1 MQTELQAVVVF
12 FNDIP
17 YGMQFWKSIWNGL
30 VKIVAISASAPAAHW
45 HSSESRRTTKGR
57 AMRAPLSLQQQKMC
71 APLSGN
77 CLRTNSKPQ
86 S

>member
-1 MQTELQAVVVF
+1 MACSF
-12 FNDIP
+12 GRA
-17 YGMQFWKSIWNGL
+17 YRNGL